1 MTYFWLRLIHLT
13 CAAFFIGGV
22 FFELMIVS
30 RAARELAPQA
40 REQFAKAQGRRARQV
55 MHWVVLGVYGAGIG
69 LAWMYKDVLAQPFS
83 SHFGL
88 LLSIKIVLALSI
100 LGHFVSVVFF
110 LRKGRMT
117 PRVSHFIHLS
127 VFTQML
133 GILFLAKA
141 MTLLNW

>member
-30 RAARELAPQA
+30 RAARELAPEP
-40 REQFAKAQGRRARQV
+40 REQFAKAMGRRARQV
-55 MHWVVLGVYGAGIG
+55 MHWVVLGVYGAGFG
-69 LAWMYKDVLAQPFS
+69 LAWIYRDQLAQPFA

-100 LGHFVSVVFF
+100 LCHFLSVVFF

-117 PRVSHFIHLS
+117 PKVSRIIHIS

-133 GILFLAKA
+133 GIVFLAKA